1 MKRSRSTSLL
11 VYGLVALAM
20 VFFMF
25 PIVWLLL
32 TSIKPGTETFAY
44 PPTFVFKP
52 TLEHYSQVF
61 GQSDFPRYLLNSV
74 IVGTLST
81 ATALAIA
88 LPAAYALARSRM
100 RGRGALRAAALI
112 PQMLPVIVV
121 VIPIYL
127 IFRSVGLLD
136 NIVALAFTYLAL
148 TVPISVWILSNFIQD
163 LPIELDEAALVDGAS
178 RLQILTR
185 VILPLVRP
193 GLAAA
198 AVLCLLY
205 TWNEFLYALIL
216 TGKDAK
222 TAPVAIV
229 GFMTNKEILWGR
241 MAAAGTVVLV
251 PVLAFGIVAHR
262 HLVRGLVSGSGK

>member
-1 MKRSRSTSLL
+1 MSRSRRSSAL
-11 VYGLVALAM
+11 VYALAAIAL

-25 PIVWLLL
+25 PIVWLFL
-32 TSIKPGTETFAY
+32 TSIKPATQTFAY
-44 PPTFVFKP
+44 PPVFIFEP
-52 TLEHYSQVF
+52 TLDAYSEVF

-81 ATALAIA
+81 VTALTIA
-88 LPAAYALARSRM
+88 LPAAYALARLRT
-100 RGRGALRAAALI
+100 RGGGMLVAAALI

-121 VIPIYL
+121 VIPIYM

-136 NIVALAFTYLAL
+136 NVLALSFTYLAL
-148 TVPISVWILSNFIQD
+148 TVPISVWILYNFVRD

-178 RLQILTR
+178 RFQILTR

-216 TGKDAK
+216 TGRDAK

-229 GFMTNKEILWGR
+229 GFMTNKEIYWGR